1 MDALGWIDPLSPTT
15 EWDAAQVRRL
25 ARRLGYRVRWADP
38 SSVLDLVEQVE
49 SAGVET
55 VLLSSVA
62 HVTAWD
68 LVRLLQSADVECA
81 APRESFARH
90 ARVQRV
96 RR

>member
-15 EWDAAQVRRL
+15 ERDAAQVRRL
-25 ARRLGYRVRWADP
+25 ARRLGYHVRWADP
-38 SSVLDLVEQVE
+38 TSVLDLVEQVE

-55 VLLSSVA
+55 VLLSSAA
-62 HVTAWD
+62 HVTSWD

-90 ARVQRV
+90 ADVQWV